1 MLTPLRG
8 FSDTQS
14 EFDRLFNSMVG
25 DLFGRRGVQN
35 ATTRT
40 PWAPRLEAYAK
51 DGDLVLHYD
60 LPGVGL
66 EEVEITLDGNVLTV
80 SGERQAATEEGV
92 SYYLNELPYG
102 EFGRSVTVPEG
113 VDADAIKTRF
123 ENGVL
128 EVVLPGAVQEVQPK
142 RIAIETAKEAPNR
155 RRSKAKD
162 LLDKPDGYGAP
173 SLPEPADRWQ
183 RLKEKVA
190 R

>member
-1 MLTPLRG
+1 MLAPFRG
-8 FSDTQS
+8 FRDTQS

-35 ATTRT
+35 VTTRT
-40 PWAPRLEAYAK
+40 TWTPRLEAYAK

-80 SGERQAATEEGV
+80 SGERRKAAAEEGV

-102 EFGRSVTVPEG
+102 AFSRSVTVPEG
-113 VDADAIKTRF
+113 VDADAIKARF

-142 RIAIETAKEAPNR
+142 RIAIETAKEGPQQEEVE
-155 RRSKAKD
+155 
-162 LLDKPDGYGAP
+162 G
-173 SLPEPADRWQ
+173 
-183 RLKEKVA
+183 
-190 R
+190 